1 MQLNFVVMPAGRKR
15 ASRGFLDSPV
25 KPENDKNVS
34 LLITALVYGSLRP
47 VSWNRRGAGERK
59 PVLAQL
65 IRDKFQIPPPVLKWT
80 MSEEK
85 SKLVYSTDKLIS
97 RKEKPVKNSVKP
109 KLNPVHQKVI
119 VRLDRKLR
127 GGKSVTVIEGLQIPK
142 KDREA
147 LLKELKAGLGAGG
160 TVTDT
165 SLEIQGDHCDALI
178 TALTKMGYRPKRSG
192 G

>member
-1 MQLNFVVMPAGRKR
+1 MP
-15 ASRGFLDSPV
+15 
-25 KPENDKNVS
+25 
-34 LLITALVYGSLRP
+34 
-47 VSWNRRGAGERK
+47 
-59 PVLAQL
+59 
-65 IRDKFQIPPPVLKWT
+65 
-80 MSEEK
+80 EEK

-97 RKEKPVKNSVKP
+97 RKEKTVENSVKP
-109 KLNPVHQKVI
+109 KLTSVHQKVI

-147 LLKELKAGLGAGG
+147 LLKELKAGLGTGG
-160 TVTDT
+160 TVKDT
-165 SLEIQGDHCDALI
+165 FLEIQGDHCDTLI